1 MSETISYTQ
10 AFNKITEQ
18 MQSLYYDKNRDY
30 GNSFAVTWEKLGPIS
45 GLTRMSDKFNRLCS
59 LMTSEHGPWVKS
71 ESIEDTLMDLACYS
85 VMAIIEMQ
93 KDRKALNV
101 K

>member
-30 GNSFAVTWEKLGPIS
+30 GNSFAVTWPNQRTDPHE
-45 GLTRMSDKFNRLCS
+45 R
-59 LMTSEHGPWVKS
+59 
-71 ESIEDTLMDLACYS
+71 
-85 VMAIIEMQ
+85 
-93 KDRKALNV
+93 
-101 K
+101 